1 LTAVTLVL
9 TNCTTYDALPL
20 PKSASL
26 ASSLS
31 ELHSSDGAAPAR
43 LKVAD
48 VAFLAL
54 NNNPDLRATRAQHG
68 LAQAQI
74 LQAGIPPNPSLTG
87 ALLPLVAGPGTV
99 TAYNVGISYNFKS
112 LLTLSNR
119 RRSAEAAAGQ
129 IDAQILWQ
137 EWQTVGQARLL
148 AVDLIQADRSYR
160 LVVEARDVLSKR
172 VARAREAVASGN
184 ATFATLAP
192 DVTALQA
199 LQVQAADLA
208 RLQLQRRHQLNAL
221 LGLMPDV
228 VVPLADRPEL
238 PPYDSAAA
246 LANLP
251 DIVRRRPDLVALE
264 FGYAS
269 QDEKVRAAIVA
280 QFPNLIIG
288 ITGGSDNSEVRN
300 LGPQITLELPL
311 FDRNQ
316 GNVAIERATRQKLHD
331 EYAARLA
338 ATDAQ
343 VRAMVSE
350 ITLLTTQ
357 LDIAERDAVAIRR
370 AAAAAATE
378 FDDGNLDE
386 RSYID
391 LITARVA
398 KELEILTLQQSL
410 LDQQVAIATLLGA
423 GMKPL
428 RMSQS
433 GEVVP

>member
-1 LTAVTLVL
+1 
-9 TNCTTYDALPL
+9 
-20 PKSASL
+20 
-26 ASSLS
+26 
-31 ELHSSDGAAPAR
+31 
-43 LKVAD
+43 
-48 VAFLAL
+48 
-54 NNNPDLRATRAQHG
+54 
-68 LAQAQI
+68 
-74 LQAGIPPNPSLTG
+74 
-87 ALLPLVAGPGTV
+87 
-99 TAYNVGISYNFKS
+99 
-112 LLTLSNR
+112 
-119 RRSAEAAAGQ
+119 
-129 IDAQILWQ
+129 
-137 EWQTVGQARLL
+137 
-148 AVDLIQADRSYR
+148 
-160 LVVEARDVLSKR
+160 LVVEAREVLSKR

-238 PPYDSAAA
+238 PPYDGAAA
-246 LANLP
+246 LAYLP

-269 QDEKVRAAIVA
+269 EDEKVRAAIVA

-300 LGPQITLELPL
+300 LGPQISLELPL

-316 GNVAIERATRQKLHD
+316 GNIAIERATRQKLHD

-338 ATDAQ
+338 AADAQ

-433 GEVVP
+433 GGVVP